1 MSMSPLLGHCN
12 VLVEVV
18 GEFLALLITLP
29 AVRDEAKFFLVR
41 WNVFR
46 NYDSTLSHQN
56 GEPTRLLHCS

>member
-1 MSMSPLLGHCN
+1 MSMSPLFCHCN

-18 GEFLALLITLP
+18 GEFLLITLP
-29 AVRDEAKFFLVR
+29 AARDEAKFFLVR
-41 WNVFR
+41 WKVFR